1 MVMLI
6 VWLFGFFAS
15 IWAMQNPPL
24 LLPIWPGFY
33 GLSAGMC
40 ILQFFITY
48 FRLMRR
54 P

>member
-6 VWLFGFFAS
+6 VWLFGFLAS
-15 IWAMQNPPL
+15 IYAYQNPSE

-40 ILQFFITY
+40 LLQFVITY
-48 FRLMRR
+48 LRLMRAR
-54 P
+54 